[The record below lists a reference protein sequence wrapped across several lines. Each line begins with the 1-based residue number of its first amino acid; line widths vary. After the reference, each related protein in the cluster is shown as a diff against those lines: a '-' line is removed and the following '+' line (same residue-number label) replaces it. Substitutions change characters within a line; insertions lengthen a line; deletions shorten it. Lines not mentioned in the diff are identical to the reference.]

1 MYQVSET
8 YKKSMKKSLRN
19 QTFMKVV
26 LGLINQEAQ
35 NSAKVTDQNKYI
47 GFSDFDTVFTKN
59 DIGNIYATYEQDS
72 FKCDGS
78 LFFLPRDQDKWRK
91 NGITQKDLFSGNFS
105 IQFSFGYGKTDIKGL
120 TIQFGEN
127 YPTDFSIITSD
138 DKEVQFEN
146 TQSYFQTDLVFAN
159 TETITI
165 KINELAVPNGR
176 VRLFYVKFGIGLEYD
191 NEYIKN
197 ADSSCKLSVIN
208 EELPEINFSV
218 VLKNEDQRFNVDNP
232 SSEINFFETGQK
244 ISVIYQQE
252 LENGEIESLQ
262 QHDIIVSDWS
272 ADDSSATIKAVDK
285 FHYMSDN
292 YYKGQ
297 YYENGISL
305 YDLALLVFE
314 DAGIG
319 ENEYYLDSYLK
330 KVTVKNPLPNV
341 THKEALQIIAN
352 AGRCV
357 MDYDRYGRI
366 RIYSMFLPDF
376 VTSSN
381 GAEYYSDIKSID
393 EQSKK
398 ESYATYEQ
406 GYWTA
411 NGEMLF
417 LPKKG
422 IQNTGYVSKQISGA
436 DCSFEENPIITRT
449 MEAKYKCFG
458 IRIKFTE
465 TVPKR
470 FLIKTYADGIQNGN
484 IEINK
489 DIVLDYELNY
499 EFNEFDKIEF
509 EFIETE
515 LPNNRIHV
523 NYIEFGEES
532 DYRIF
537 YDDLYSTPVGTKLE
551 NIKNINVT
559 RSIFTKS
566 EKEEEL
572 VTDTLVYDGKN
583 HMYNL
588 TDACYGYVVSL
599 ESSIQSAEIIES
611 GAYYVSVKFKNVNI
625 GDEIKLSIKGNKYN
639 VSYEK
644 YSSPVSN
651 RGIDKEWINPLISDQ
666 EHCKKVSE
674 WLADYFASGIEYE
687 LDYRGEPAIDAGD
700 TIFQEN
706 RYEPNLKVVIEET
719 QLSFNGG
726 LSGALRTRR
735 KERVVRAENK
745 LGRIRQI

>member
-1 MYQVSET
+1 
-8 YKKSMKKSLRN
+8 
-19 QTFMKVV
+19 
-26 LGLINQEAQ
+26 
-35 NSAKVTDQNKYI
+35 
-47 GFSDFDTVFTKN
+47 
-59 DIGNIYATYEQDS
+59 
-72 FKCDGS
+72 
-78 LFFLPRDQDKWRK
+78 
-91 NGITQKDLFSGNFS
+91 
-105 IQFSFGYGKTDIKGL
+105 
-120 TIQFGEN
+120 
-127 YPTDFSIITSD
+127 
-138 DKEVQFEN
+138 
-146 TQSYFQTDLVFAN
+146 
-159 TETITI
+159 
-165 KINELAVPNGR
+165 
-176 VRLFYVKFGIGLEYD
+176 
-191 NEYIKN
+191 
-197 ADSSCKLSVIN
+197 
-208 EELPEINFSV
+208 
-218 VLKNEDQRFNVDNP
+218 
-232 SSEINFFETGQK
+232 
-244 ISVIYQQE
+244 
-252 LENGEIESLQ
+252 
-262 QHDIIVSDWS
+262 
-272 ADDSSATIKAVDK
+272 
-285 FHYMSDN
+285 
-292 YYKGQ
+292 
-297 YYENGISL
+297 
-305 YDLALLVFE
+305 
-314 DAGIG
+314 
-319 ENEYYLDSYLK
+319 
-330 KVTVKNPLPNV
+330 
-341 THKEALQIIAN
+341 
-352 AGRCV
+352 
-357 MDYDRYGRI
+357 
-366 RIYSMFLPDF
+366 
-376 VTSSN
+376 
-381 GAEYYSDIKSID
+381 
-393 EQSKK
+393 
-398 ESYATYEQ
+398 
-406 GYWTA
+406 
-411 NGEMLF
+411 MLF

-666 EHCKKVSE
+666 EHCKKVAE

>member
-1 MYQVSET
+1 MYQVSEI
-8 YKKSMKKSLRN
+8 YKESMKKPLRN

-35 NSAKVTDQNKYI
+35 NSAKVIDQNQYI
-47 GFSDFDTVFTKN
+47 GFSDFGTLFTKN
-59 DIGNIYATYEQDS
+59 DVGNIYATYEQDS

-78 LFFLPRDQDKWRK
+78 LFFLPRDQEKWKK
-91 NGITQKDLFSGNFS
+91 NGITQKVLFSGNFT
-105 IQFSFGYGKTDIKGL
+105 IKFLFGYGKTDIKGL

-138 DKEVQFEN
+138 GNEVRFEN
-146 TQSYFQTDLVFAN
+146 TESYFQTDVVFSN

-165 KINELAVPNGR
+165 KINELAIPNGR

-244 ISVIYQQE
+244 ITVIYQQE

-262 QHDIIVSDWS
+262 QHDVIVSDWS

-285 FHYMSDN
+285 FRYMIDN
-292 YYKGQ
+292 YYKGK

-319 ENEYYLDSYLK
+319 ESEYYLDSYLK
-330 KVTVKNPLPNV
+330 KVIIKNPLPNV

-366 RIYSMFLPDF
+366 RIYSMFIPDF
-376 VTSSN
+376 TTSSN
-381 GAEYYSDIKSID
+381 GTEYYSDVKNI
-393 EQSKK
+393 EEYTKK
-398 ESYATYEQ
+398 ETYATYEQ
-406 GYWTA
+406 EYWTA

-417 LPKKG
+417 LPKNG
-422 IQNTGYVSKQISGA
+422 IQNTGYVSKQISGD
-436 DCSFEENPIITRT
+436 DCTFDENPIITRT

-458 IRIKFTE
+458 IRIKFSE
-465 TVPKR
+465 TVPNR
-470 FLIKTYADGIQNGN
+470 FLIKTYADGIQNGK
-484 IEINK
+484 IEISK

-515 LPNNRIHV
+515 IPNNRIRV
-523 NYIEFGEES
+523 DYIELGEGS
-532 DYRIF
+532 DYRIL
-537 YDDLYSTPVGTKLE
+537 YDNLYSTPIGTKLE
-551 NIKNINVT
+551 NIKNVNVV

-572 VTDTLVYDGKN
+572 VTDTFAYDGEN

-588 TDACYGYVVSL
+588 TDACYGYYVSL
-599 ESSIQSAEIIES
+599 ESSTQSAEIIES
-611 GAYYVSVKFKNVNI
+611 GAYYVFIKFKNVNI
-625 GDEIKLSIKGNKYN
+625 GDEIKISIKGKKYN
-639 VSYEK
+639 VSSEK

-651 RGIDKEWINPLISDQ
+651 RGIDKEWMNPLISEQ
-666 EHCKKVSE
+666 EHCKKVAK

-706 RYEPNLKVVIEET
+706 RYEPNLKVVVEET

-735 KERVVRAENK
+735 KERVVRTKNK
-745 LGRIRQI
+745 LGRIR

>member
-1 MYQVSET
+1 MYKVSEE
-8 YKKSMKKSLRN
+8 YKKSMKNPIRN
-19 QTFMKVV
+19 RTFAKVY

-35 NSAKVTDQNKYI
+35 NSATVTDQSKYT
-47 GFSDFDTVFTKN
+47 GFSDFQTVFTKN
-59 DIGNIYATYEQDS
+59 DIGNVYATYEKDF

-78 LFFLPRDQDKWRK
+78 LFFLPRDKTKWKK
-91 NGITQKDLFSGNFS
+91 NGITQNELFSGDFL
-105 IQFSFGYGKTDIKGL
+105 IGFSFGYGKTDIKGL

-127 YPTDFSIITSD
+127 YPTNFSIITSEGN
-138 DKEVQFEN
+138 EVEFEN
-146 TQSYFQTDLVFAN
+146 SEAYFQTDRTFLN
-159 TETITI
+159 TDNIRI
-165 KINELAVPNGR
+165 RINKLKFPYGR
-176 VRLFYVKFGIGLEYD
+176 VRIFGIKFGIGVEYN

-197 ADSSCKLSVIN
+197 AESSCRLSAIN
-208 EELPEINFSV
+208 EELPEINFSI

-232 SSEINFFETGQK
+232 SSEINFLETGQK
-244 ISVIYQQE
+244 MSVVFQQE
-252 LENGEIESLQ
+252 LDNGEIEEIQ
-262 QHDIIVSDWS
+262 QHNIIVSDWS

-285 FHYMSDN
+285 FRYMSDN
-292 YYKGQ
+292 YYKGM
-297 YYENGISL
+297 YYEKGISL
-305 YDLALLVFE
+305 YDLAILVLK
-314 DAGIG
+314 DAGI
-319 ENEYYLDSYLK
+319 EESEYYLDSYLK

-366 RIYSMFLPDF
+366 RIYSMFIPGF
-376 VTSSN
+376 ETMSN
-381 GAEYYSDIKSID
+381 GTEYYSNVKRID
-393 EQSKK
+393 ENSKK
-398 ESYATYEQ
+398 DSYATYEN

-417 LPKKG
+417 LPKDG
-422 IQNTGYVSKQISGA
+422 IQNTGYVSRQISGN
-436 DCSFEENPIITRT
+436 DCTFLENPIITRT

-458 IRIKFTE
+458 IKINFGE
-465 TVPKR
+465 SIPKHFR
-470 FLIKTYADGIQNGN
+470 IKTYVDGVQNDT

-489 DIVLDYELNY
+489 DIVTDYELKY
-499 EFNEFDKIEF
+499 EFEEFDKIEF
-509 EFIETE
+509 EFVETKY
-515 LPNNRIHV
+515 PNNRIHI
-523 NYIEFGEES
+523 NYIGFGEES
-532 DYRIF
+532 NYKIE
-537 YDDLYSTPVGTKLE
+537 YDDLYATPVGTKLE

-666 EHCKKVSE
+666 EHCKKVAE